1 MVSKANPSIQVELV
15 VANETVIDH
24 EAVSPKD
31 AALESADL
39 NIKVLSSWLRV
50 HFLLGMYS
58 YFSGSCTTHR
68 RREAAERNHTG

>member
-1 MVSKANPSIQVELV
+1 MVSKANSSIQVEPA
-15 VANETVIDH
+15 VATLHNETVLDD
-24 EAVSPKD
+24 EAVRVSPKD

-68 RREAAERNHTG
+68 RREG